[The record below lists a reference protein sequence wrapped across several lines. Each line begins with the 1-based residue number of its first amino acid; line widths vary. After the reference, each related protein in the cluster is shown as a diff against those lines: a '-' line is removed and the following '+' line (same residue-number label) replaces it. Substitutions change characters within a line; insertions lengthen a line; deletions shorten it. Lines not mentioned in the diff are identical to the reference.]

1 MNLVMTG
8 SGEFVEIQGAAEA
21 APFSRDELNQL
32 LDLGQGAIERI
43 FALQKESLAEALE
56 IKG

>member
-8 SGEFVEIQGAAEA
+8 DGKFVEVQGAAEA

-32 LDLGQGAIERI
+32 LDLGQTGIERI
-43 FALQKESLAEALE
+43 FEIQKAALAESLP
-56 IKG
+56 G